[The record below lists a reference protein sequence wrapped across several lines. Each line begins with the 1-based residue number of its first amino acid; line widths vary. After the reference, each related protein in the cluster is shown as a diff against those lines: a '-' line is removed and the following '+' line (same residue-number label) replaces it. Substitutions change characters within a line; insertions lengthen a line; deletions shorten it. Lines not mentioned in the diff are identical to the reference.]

1 MSGPAISR
9 PMFRARA
16 RHPDKVAIGVPDP
29 RQPGRVQIV
38 VAFDP
43 ETFGE
48 IRERAI
54 SCNTSFAEQVR
65 LLVEW
70 GLLDAQSEQ
79 TQ

>member
-1 MSGPAISR
+1 MSEMLRTRVRRS
-9 PMFRARA
+9 
-16 RHPDKVAIGVPDP
+16 DKVANGVPDP

-43 ETFGE
+43 DTFGE

-54 SCNTSFAEQVR
+54 RCNTSFAEQVR

-70 GLLDAQSEQ
+70 GLIEAQEQ
-79 TQ
+79 PQ